1 MQTKFDAYIAQY
13 VGISDV
19 FDYTI
24 YIFYILDSFY
34 MALSHELKHG
44 EGDFSRSAFLH
55 FVQKGFAIMMLHA
68 LK

>member
-1 MQTKFDAYIAQY
+1 MQTKFDAKIAQY

-24 YIFYILDSFY
+24 YIYYISNLFY

-44 EGDFSRSAFLH
+44 AGNFSRFAFLLYRSE
-55 FVQKGFAIMMLHA
+55 MLRYCDT
-68 LK
+68 L